1 MSAFLFLS
9 SHRRRLFIFPRPSRI
24 HPLPLLAVSL
34 SRDSPT
40 VSCRCLQDP
49 VLATALIYI
58 RFGSKTRP
66 GVGPLSASSSAGA
79 PARFLGQASR
89 TLSRGGGASL
99 SSYVTPLS
107 HLGFCISLE
116 ILHSMLGCGW
126 GGYRVWSPTPDD
138 AGVGGGGKQWVG
150 LGAGSWRMTRRDSCS
165 TAAALA
171 SGPCCA
177 GELDSVRPLLRSSL

>member
-1 MSAFLFLS
+1 MLARSCFGDCFDLHTIWKQDSARSGSSEHLFVRWSSGEVSWTSLS
-9 SHRRRLFIFPRPSRI
+9 DTFQGRRRFP
-24 HPLPLLAVSL
+24 
-34 SRDSPT
+34 
-40 VSCRCLQDP
+40 
-49 VLATALIYI
+49 
-58 RFGSKTRP
+58 
-66 GVGPLSASSSAGA
+66 
-79 PARFLGQASR
+79 
-89 TLSRGGGASL
+89 

-107 HLGFCISLE
+107 HLRFCISLE